1 MFQSIINQ
9 VLFPLTNFIWGLS
22 SLIDLNIEDILML
35 YKGEHAYDKYR
46 RPIHLI
52 KLKKLN
58 DYR

>member
-9 VLFPLTNFIWGLS
+9 VLFTLTHFIWCLS

-46 RPIHLI
+46 GPIDLI
-52 KLKKLN
+52 KIKKVN